1 MLSPSHTWSQL
12 FLVTTFSGEY
22 CYYSHLQVEAL
33 EQYTTLWQVMGQNM
47 NAGQPDS
54 MLTGLTTKLSGNKLV
69 LERLLTFL
77 DLENGGWT
85 LGGN

>member
-12 FLVTTFSGEY
+12 FLVTTLSGEY

-33 EQYTTLWQVMGQNM
+33 EQYTTLWQVMGQDM

-54 MLTGLTTKLSGNKLV
+54 MLTGLTTKLSGNKLI

-85 LGGN
+85 LGGS